1 MSAAEVMARGGA
13 EVEIVSPERM
23 FAPEMGGMNHA
34 PYIGAFQEAGVKVT
48 INTRV
53 THVRREGNEL
63 VAALGSDY
71 ARDWQGERRVDQVV
85 VEHGTSALDELYH
98 GLKPHARNAGEVD
111 YAALI
116 KQGEIFPVRNEAAD
130 FTMYRIGD
138 AIAARNIHA
147 GIYDAMRY
155 GLRW

>member
-1 MSAAEVMARGGA
+1 M
-13 EVEIVSPERM
+13 
-23 FAPEMGGMNHA
+23 
-34 PYIGAFQEAGVKVT
+34 
-48 INTRV
+48 
-53 THVRREGNEL
+53 RRDGNEL
-63 VAALGSDY
+63 VASLGSDY

-85 VEHGTSALDELYH
+85 VEHGTTALDELYH
-98 GLKPHARNAGEVD
+98 ALKPHARNAGEVD

-116 KQGEIFPVRNEAAD
+116 KQGEIFPQRNESAD
-130 FTMYRIGD
+130 FTLYRIGD